1 MQDMDEMAVRAALR
15 RVVAADEPP
24 VGALVGEALRA
35 GLRLRRRHRLQ
46 AAGAC
51 LAAVTAVAVGV
62 PAVVA
67 LGQAPPAAT
76 SADSAGSGPGPRVHV
91 RLPAG
96 FRMVPPVVPAQTPA
110 GLQVP
115 ATAKSVASLLLAV
128 LPAGQQTSY
137 LAAGSQQ
144 DRSAVASVDVQTTD
158 TSGSVQVQM
167 GQPDGPT
174 LQSCAAAR
182 AADGA
187 IIGCQDYP
195 AAGGTEVQE
204 LVLAAGVG
212 SGNRVAEG
220 YSYVFAATV
229 RRADGVSVLIQASNF
244 VPGPASLPPLTMAQ
258 VVTAAADPR
267 WSWAMNSAFV
277 TRAQRLRLTAS
288 VPQACAQVQ
297 PANPRC

>member
-67 LGQAPPAAT
+67 VGRPPAAT
-76 SADSAGSGPGPRVHV
+76 SADSAGGGRGPRVHV

-128 LPAGQQTSY
+128 LPAGQTSY
-137 LAAGSQQ
+137 LAAGSQH
-144 DRSAVASVDVQTTD
+144 DRSAVASVDVQTSD
-158 TSGSVQVQM
+158 KSGTVQVQM
-167 GQPDGPT
+167 SQPDGPG
-174 LQSCAAAR
+174 LQNCAAAR

-204 LVLAAGVG
+204 LVLATGVG
-212 SGNRVAEG
+212 TANRVAEG

-244 VPGPASLPPLTMAQ
+244 VPGPAWLPPLTMAQ

-277 TRAQRLRLTAS
+277 GRAQRLRLTGS

>member
-46 AAGAC
+46 AAGVC

-67 LGQAPPAAT
+67 VGRPPAAT
-76 SADSAGSGPGPRVHV
+76 SADSAGGGPRPRVHV

-128 LPAGQQTSY
+128 LPAGQTSY
-137 LAAGSQQ
+137 LAAGSQH
-144 DRSAVASVDVQTTD
+144 DRSAVASVDVQTSD
-158 TSGSVQVQM
+158 KSGTVQVQM
-167 GQPDGPT
+167 SQPDGPR
-174 LQSCAAAR
+174 LQNCAAAR

-204 LVLAAGVG
+204 LVLATGVG
-212 SGNRVAEG
+212 TANRVAEG

-277 TRAQRLRLTAS
+277 GRAQRLRLTGS